1 MYNILISGQKRS
13 GKDYISN
20 IIKSQ
25 YTNKNIIKFAD
36 KLYEVVKV
44 LFNIDRDII
53 EKSPDLN
60 IKEKLIV
67 YNDKSLR
74 FFLQQFGTEFI
85 REKIGKNFWIDTL
98 IQNNL
103 QLIENN
109 NAIIADVRFLNEL
122 NCINDYKNIKILI
135 INNNTSTDSH
145 SSETL
150 LEPNNFDIVLDNSNK
165 NQTLYYVSNT
175 NDNNK
180 LNYILSALSN
190 HFKMEHKCH

>member
-25 YTNKNIIKFAD
+25 YTDKNIIKFAD

-135 INNNTSTDSH
+135 LNNNTSTDSH

>member
-25 YTNKNIIKFAD
+25 YTDKNIIKFSD
-36 KLYEVVKV
+36 KLYEVAKI
-44 LFNIDRDII
+44 LFNIDKNLIDN
-53 EKSPDLN
+53 STDLN

-74 FFLQQFGTEFI
+74 FFLQQFGTDFI

-103 QLIENN
+103 QLIKNN

-135 INNNTSTDSH
+135 LNNNNQSDTH
-145 SSETL
+145 SSEIL
-150 LEPNNFDIVLDNSNK
+150 LPHNQFDIILDNSNK

-175 NDNNK
+175 NDDK

-190 HFKMEHKCH
+190 HFKMEHK